1 MLLRCIEPFRRRATR
16 ARLGEG
22 RVSTPSRPF
31 TTVLVKDSFGSRT
44 ARFFREH
51 AQGPKVRGRSRQR
64 TRPGRVWPK
73 SQLGGTQRFDRVL
86 ANDRKRR
93 YLAVRTC
100 SREGPQTTL
109 FGASA
114 RLCRTHRV
122 AGGTLPAVDL
132 AMPHNPV
139 LGYASA
145 PLRYRII
152 QITLIV

>member
-1 MLLRCIEPFRRRATR
+1 MAVTAMATEEEMKESRRILAGRMASEIQLPDSLRQGRASEAGARAQSTGLDRILSSCWRPDQCRNRR
-16 ARLGEG
+16 
-22 RVSTPSRPF
+22 
-31 TTVLVKDSFGSRT
+31 
-44 ARFFREH
+44 
-51 AQGPKVRGRSRQR
+51 
-64 TRPGRVWPK
+64 
-73 SQLGGTQRFDRVL
+73 
-86 ANDRKRR
+86 N
-93 YLAVRTC
+93 LAVRP
-100 SREGPQTTL
+100 RFGEGQESTL
-109 FGASA
+109 FGTSA